1 MLTGNQQY
9 KNTNQ
14 LTDIRTLVNIIRGG
28 SLVFNTNRDLVTT
41 VHLSHPS
48 MTLVYLSSPQS
59 TLVIQ
64 CVQCSVLVAYA
75 D

>member
-9 KNTNQ
+9 KTPTSSQ
-14 LTDIRTLVNIIRGG
+14 TLGTLVNIIRGG

-48 MTLVYLSSPQS
+48 MTLVILR
-59 TLVIQ
+59 
-64 CVQCSVLVAYA
+64 
-75 D
+75 